1 MKYQFVLKQR
11 THYPV
16 IRLCGVLDI
25 SRSAYYHW
33 VGKSESHR
41 SIRQT
46 ELVGKIKRIHVC
58 NRQVY
63 GSPRIHAELIEQGE
77 NVCVNTVAKL
87 MKLHCIQSK
96 VFKKFV
102 VTTESRHFLPASPN
116 RLNRHFSADNPNKK
130 WVSDVTFIATREG
143 WLYLATIMDLFSRRI
158 IGWSMSHRND
168 AALVV
173 SALEMSVAQ
182 RSQFK
187 NVILHS
193 DRGILYASKRY
204 REKLAQYKIIS
215 SMSRKGDCWDNAP
228 MESFYHSLKTE
239 CVNFENYRTRNQ
251 ARQSLF
257 EYIELFYNR
266 KRKHST
272 IGYVSPNTFEARM
285 NVH

>member
-1 MKYQFVLKQR
+1 V
-11 THYPV
+11 T
-16 IRLCGVLDI
+16 RLCRVLDV
-25 SRSAYYHW
+25 SRSAYYDW
-33 VGKSESHR
+33 LVRDECQR

-46 ELVGKIKRIHVC
+46 ELVYKIKQIHVC

-77 NVCVNTVAKL
+77 NICVNTVAKL
-87 MKLHCIQSK
+87 MKLNDIQSK

-116 RLNRHFSADNPNKK
+116 RLKREFSVESPNKK

-173 SALEMSVAQ
+173 SALDMSVAQ
-182 RSQFK
+182 RSNFK
-187 NVILHS
+187 DVILHS

-204 REKLAQYKIIS
+204 REKLAQYEIIS

-239 CVNFENYRTRNQ
+239 CVNFENYRTRNH

-266 KRKHST
+266 KRRHST
-272 IGYVSPNTFEARM
+272 IGYISPNIFENRM